1 LDDYIKAIDD
11 IPDNVLNLLAALE
24 KLDNNYQLKI
34 KRFVNICEITLQNV
48 KFNANEEENRK
59 WIVISIF
66 DAPCSYLIC
75 LFENN
80 LDTQNKKNFK
90 PIYEIKVEGDNN
102 FRLIEQDIKDLIKGK
117 KGTSFRSNYPL

>member
-1 LDDYIKAIDD
+1 MIDD
-11 IPDNVLNLLAALE
+11 ISDNILNLLAALE

-34 KRFVNICEITLQNV
+34 KKFVNICEITLENV
-48 KFNANEEENRK
+48 KFNYKDVNEEENRK

-66 DAPCSYLIC
+66 DAPCSYLIR

-102 FRLIEQDIKDLIKGK
+102 FRLIEQDVKDLIKGK
-117 KGTSFRSNYPL
+117 KGTSFSSNYPL

>member
-1 LDDYIKAIDD
+1 M
-11 IPDNVLNLLAALE
+11 NLLAALE

-34 KRFVNICEITLQNV
+34 KKFENICEITLQNV
-48 KFNANEEENRK
+48 KFKYKDVKEEENRK
-59 WIVISIF
+59 RIIISII
-66 DAPCSYLIC
+66 DTPCSYLIR

-80 LDTQNKKNFK
+80 FDTQNKKNFK

-102 FRLIEQDIKDLIKGK
+102 FRLIVQDIKDLIKGK